1 MELIATL
8 RARAEQV
15 TALQG
20 NDCASEF
27 KIQYDL
33 LKRSMIEYKQ
43 KANYWEA
50 QYNQIKSEENK
61 LKKEIEELKAA
72 LHKREQQL
80 FGKKSEKKSNFSES
94 SAAKAQK
101 NRGQQPG
108 SKGHGRR
115 DHGHLPV
122 IEETL
127 SLCEE
132 SCPCCG
138 LFYETLED
146 TEDSSVLEIINV
158 QAYQRAIKRKKYK
171 RTCSCEKNLFPQ
183 IIAAPVVEK
192 LLPKSS
198 LGISIWASLLVNKYG
213 YQNPLYR
220 TLKQWRDHGLNLAM
234 GTVTDGFQKILPL
247 LMPVYDAVVQRSLMA
262 EHWHADETR
271 WKVFETIEGKKNNNW
286 FLWIFNNN
294 ETVVFRLDPSRSSKV
309 LSSHFGQQHNGGTLN
324 VDRYVAYKVIAK
336 AGLFV
341 LAFCWA
347 HVRRDF
353 LNYNKGYPHHE
364 AWGLA
369 WTDRINNLYHI
380 NNERIKYEKDTSE
393 FHEQDI
399 LLKQALIHMQEQFEK
414 EIKEPALPPS
424 AKKLLVSLKKHWG
437 GLTIFSKNPEVP
449 MDNNSAERGL
459 RPSVCG
465 RKNYY
470 GSGAVW
476 SGELATVLF
485 SLFETL
491 KLWNINIHT
500 WVLAYFHECATSG
513 SKAPTDVKRFLPWEM
528 TEQQKILLSH
538 PPRYENSE

>member
-50 QYNQIKSEENK
+50 QFNQIKSEENK

-94 SAAKAQK
+94 SAAKTQK

-115 DHGHLPV
+115 GHGHLPV

-271 WKVFETIEGKKNNNW
+271 
-286 FLWIFNNN
+286 
-294 ETVVFRLDPSRSSKV
+294 
-309 LSSHFGQQHNGGTLN
+309 
-324 VDRYVAYKVIAK
+324 
-336 AGLFV
+336 
-341 LAFCWA
+341 
-347 HVRRDF
+347 
-353 LNYNKGYPHHE
+353 
-364 AWGLA
+364 
-369 WTDRINNLYHI
+369 
-380 NNERIKYEKDTSE
+380 
-393 FHEQDI
+393 
-399 LLKQALIHMQEQFEK
+399 
-414 EIKEPALPPS
+414 LPPS